1 MYGEKIDLSKN
12 EEILKIASPQGSVDG
27 PYAVVY
33 KSISQRWAIV
43 ALSWDDA
50 PTLGIRWFW
59 GANGN
64 PQSHGVAIWLVIP
77 SMLQNAVLN
86 GLPLDFQFR
95 HNLNRF
101 LAGEISGNEL
111 EKGGLK

>member
-1 MYGEKIDLSKN
+1 MFGEKFDLSKN
-12 EEILKIASPQGSVDG
+12 EEILKIASPQGSVRG
-27 PYAVVY
+27 PYSVVY
-33 KSISQRWAIV
+33 KSEEQRWAIV
-43 ALSWDDA
+43 ALLWDDV

-59 GANGN
+59 GTNGN
-64 PQSHGVAIWLVIP
+64 PQSHGVATWLVIP

-95 HNLNRF
+95 YNLNRF

-111 EKGGLK
+111 KKGGKK

>member
-1 MYGEKIDLSKN
+1 MFGENFNLEKDD
-12 EEILKIASPQGSVDG
+12 EILKINSPKDSLDG

-43 ALSWDDA
+43 AMNWDDE
-50 PTLGIRWFW
+50 PTLGMRWFL
-59 GANGN
+59 GKNGN
-64 PQSHGVAIWLVIP
+64 PQSHGIATWLVIP

-95 HNLNRF
+95 YSLNRF
-101 LAGEISGNEL
+101 LTGEISGDEL
-111 EKGGLK
+111 KKGGAK